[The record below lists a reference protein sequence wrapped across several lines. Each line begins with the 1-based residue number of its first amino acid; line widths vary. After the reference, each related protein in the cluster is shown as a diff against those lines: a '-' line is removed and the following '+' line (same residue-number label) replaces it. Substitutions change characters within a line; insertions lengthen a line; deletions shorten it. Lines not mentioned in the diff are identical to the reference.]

1 VGKLIALG
9 LALIMQVGGLLGA
22 HLYYSANPRDVLI
35 VVDTSYGMSA
45 YQTRMAKWL
54 EGYENSQ
61 RYRDFHYATDKS
73 YLGPGAANRD
83 KLYRVSFGSMEVN
96 TLEQKY
102 PENKYSDRILLTFTV
117 DALSGWLV
125 IHFEK

>member
-9 LALIMQVGGLLGA
+9 LALAMQVGGLLGA

-35 VVDTSYGMSA
+35 VVDSSYGMSA

-73 YLGPGAANRD
+73 YLGLGAANRD

-102 PENKYSDRILLTFTV
+102 PKYKYSDRILLTVTV
-117 DALSGWLV
+117 DALSGWVV